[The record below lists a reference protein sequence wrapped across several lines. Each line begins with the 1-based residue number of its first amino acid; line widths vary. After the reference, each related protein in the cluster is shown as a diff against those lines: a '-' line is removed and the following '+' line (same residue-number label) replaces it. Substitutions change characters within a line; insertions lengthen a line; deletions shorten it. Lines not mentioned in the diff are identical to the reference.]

1 MSLLENFIRY
11 VKIDTQSDD
20 TVETNPTTQKQFNL
34 GNLLVEELHNIGI
47 DNAYIDEHCYV
58 YAFIPSN
65 TSSTKTVGLIA
76 HLDTA
81 TEMSGKNVNPQ
92 IIDNYNGEDIVLNK
106 EQNII
111 MYAKDFPKLKNQ
123 IGKQIV
129 TTDGTTL
136 LGADDKAG
144 IAIIMEVVKNIVENK
159 NLPHPNII
167 ITFTPDEEVGMGTNS
182 FNYDYYAKYGCDFAY
197 TLDGDEI
204 DTLNFENFNA
214 ATAKVKVNGAAI
226 HPGSAKGKM
235 INSIHLAMEFHSLLP
250 VDMVPSKTEKYEG
263 FNHLNDFTGSVE
275 ETTLTYIIRNHDMKK
290 FREQIEMFH
299 QINDFLNFKYGDG
312 TFELTVT
319 DSYYNMRE
327 LVLQR
332 PEVLEYAIKALT
344 RHKIKPELEPIRGGT
359 DGARLS
365 FSGIITPN
373 LGTGGGNYHGK
384 YEYASITDMNKMVS
398 IVIELLKIIT
408 E

>member
-34 GNLLVEELHNIGI
+34 GNILVEELHNIGI

-144 IAIIMEVVKNIVENK
+144 IAII
-159 NLPHPNII
+159 II
-167 ITFTPDEEVGMGTNS
+167 
-182 FNYDYYAKYGCDFAY
+182 A
-197 TLDGDEI
+197 
-204 DTLNFENFNA
+204 
-214 ATAKVKVNGAAI
+214 
-226 HPGSAKGKM
+226 
-235 INSIHLAMEFHSLLP
+235 
-250 VDMVPSKTEKYEG
+250 
-263 FNHLNDFTGSVE
+263 
-275 ETTLTYIIRNHDMKK
+275 
-290 FREQIEMFH
+290 
-299 QINDFLNFKYGDG
+299 
-312 TFELTVT
+312 
-319 DSYYNMRE
+319 
-327 LVLQR
+327 
-332 PEVLEYAIKALT
+332 
-344 RHKIKPELEPIRGGT
+344 
-359 DGARLS
+359 
-365 FSGIITPN
+365 
-373 LGTGGGNYHGK
+373 
-384 YEYASITDMNKMVS
+384 
-398 IVIELLKIIT
+398 
-408 E
+408 